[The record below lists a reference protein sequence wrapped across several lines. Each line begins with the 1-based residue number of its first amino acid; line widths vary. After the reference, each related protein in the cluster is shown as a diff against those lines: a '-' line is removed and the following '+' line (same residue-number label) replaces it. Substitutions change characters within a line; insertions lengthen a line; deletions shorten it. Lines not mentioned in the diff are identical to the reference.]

1 MPVRG
6 LIFTATGLTIFV
18 FAVRAASGARSYE
31 DALRADSQFG
41 GAICVLAA
49 VVAVSYTQ
57 AQQKSGFVAPDSLA
71 ITVAWKSRQTRF
83 PGGRVYSPLAR
94 AFALKHDDGC
104 PECQAP
110 MLQDR

>member
-83 PGGRVYSPLAR
+83 PGGRVYIRPVPPGVGLSA
-94 AFALKHDDGC
+94 
-104 PECQAP
+104 
-110 MLQDR
+110 